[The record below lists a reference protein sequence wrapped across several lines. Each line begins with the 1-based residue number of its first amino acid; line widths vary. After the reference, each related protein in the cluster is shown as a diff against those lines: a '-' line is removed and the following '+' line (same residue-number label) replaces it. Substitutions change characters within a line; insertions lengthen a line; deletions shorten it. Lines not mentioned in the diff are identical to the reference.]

1 MNKIIDVF
9 ILVLIFIF
17 FFIIYSYYS
26 SNQNIKSVNLN
37 RLNIEKIINNKISN
51 LDVLENDTNNI
62 TEFNTLFSNE
72 IKTNKRYKRNNKYF
86 FTPIRIG
93 PYTAF

>member
-72 IKTNKRYKRNNKYF
+72 IKTNKQRSFWDLLKK
-86 FTPIRIG
+86 
-93 PYTAF
+93 